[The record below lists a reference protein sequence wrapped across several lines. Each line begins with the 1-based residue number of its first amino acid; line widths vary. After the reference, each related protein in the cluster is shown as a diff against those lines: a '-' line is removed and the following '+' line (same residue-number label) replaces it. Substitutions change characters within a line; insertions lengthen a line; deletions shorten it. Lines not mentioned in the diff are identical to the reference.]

1 MIEIFDIGIENG
13 VAFRIKGKIRK
24 NDMTTIFEACK
35 EKIAEHG
42 DIVLLE
48 KIESVGGIEISALL
62 EEIKYLFELGLSDIK
77 KVAVL
82 TDKKWIEKVV
92 MIENKFFPQIEIK
105 CFTFEQQSAAVS
117 FLKD

>member
-1 MIEIFDIGIENG
+1 MIEIFDIGIENA
-13 VAFRIKGKIRK
+13 VAFRITGKIRK
-24 NDMTTIFEACK
+24 SDMTTIFEACK
-35 EKIAEHG
+35 AKIAEHG

-62 EEIKYLFELGLSDIK
+62 EEIKYLFELGLSNIK

-92 MIENKFFPQIEIK
+92 VIENKFFPQIEIK
-105 CFTFEQQSAAVS
+105 CFAFEQQSAAVS
-117 FLKD
+117 FLKY